1 VPPLLT
7 KQFLKL
13 RNLLQC
19 DVFMKILNLTLKRFH
34 TKSKVC
40 NDGQLVK
47 ILHLIGMAL
56 NEENQKTEYE
66 NDEFKFCEK
75 VLKQKSSDSLLT
87 HLKSSLP
94 LISTES
100 YKMLGIWALN
110 FLENACSKSSNSS
123 SNKSSIDTLMASTS
137 DSSTKTTEEEDIKE
151 KAKEKRKNQTK
162 AKAEQRRLKIL
173 AQMSDMQK
181 DFIKK
186 NKDFFEETAFEAEKE
201 GVSSLTEMDVGYVFI
216 Y

>member
-19 DVFMKILNLTLKRFH
+19 DVFMKIINLTLKRFH

-75 VLKQKSSDSLLT
+75 VLKQNSSDSLLT

-94 LISTES
+94 LIPTES
-100 YKMLGIWALN
+100 YKMLGIWAHN

-123 SNKSSIDTLMASTS
+123 SNKSSIDTVMAGTS

-151 KAKEKRKNQTK
+151 KAKEKRKTK
-162 AKAEQRRLKIL
+162 AKAEQHRLKIL
-173 AQMSDMQK
+173 AQMSDNQK

-201 GVSSLTEMDVGYVFI
+201 GISSLTEMDVGYVFI
-216 Y
+216 F